1 MKTKLIALA
10 SLVIPAMLLFACKKG
25 EDKVSHLSVR
35 MMDAPSPYAF
45 EQVNVDVR
53 EVEAHIE
60 TRDGGEWVRLEAE
73 SGVYNLLTLTNGL
86 DTMIGQN
93 IVPVGRLS
101 QLRLVLGSE
110 NSVKVNGTLYP
121 LFVPSGSTSGLKI
134 NVHQEISENRPV
146 VIFLDF
152 DAAQSVSLNNNG
164 YRFHPVVRGFTA
176 AGTGNVQGRVNIPG
190 PGIAVTLSNGTSLYS
205 TYTNQLTG
213 HFLLRGVQSGE
224 YTLKVYPKDTDIPIV
239 VTGIQVTAGSTTD
252 AGLVLLE

>member
-1 MKTKLIALA
+1 MKAKIELLAL
-10 SLVIPAMLLFACKKG
+10 LVIPAMLLFSCRKD
-25 EDKVSHLSVR
+25 EDKASHLSVR

-60 TRDGGEWVRLEAE
+60 TREGGEWIRLEAE
-73 SGVYNLLTLTNGL
+73 AGVYNLLTLTNGL
-86 DTMIGQN
+86 DTLIGQN

-110 NSVKVNGTLYP
+110 NSVKVGGTLYP
-121 LFVPSGSTSGLKI
+121 LFVPSGSASGLKI
-134 NVHQEISENRPV
+134 NVHQEITENRPV

-152 DAAQSVSLNNNG
+152 DAAQSVSLNSNG
-164 YRFHPVVRGFTA
+164 YRFHPVIRGFTA
-176 AGTGNVQGRVNIPG
+176 AGTGNVKGHVNIPG

-213 HFLLRGVQSGE
+213 YFLLRGVQSGE
-224 YTLKVYPKDTDIPIV
+224 YTLKIYPKDSDIPIV
-239 VTGIQVTAGSTTD
+239 VTGIQVTAGFTTD
-252 AGLVLLE
+252 AGLVLLD